1 MSLKNISRREF
12 LETAA
17 VAAATLAPGYSA
29 LAQALAT
36 QPSTLP
42 VGKRTATDL
51 VDLGKTGLK
60 CTRLGLGLGSN
71 NGQVQLAGGS
81 DVFNKFIKHAYD
93 QGITF
98 YDTAQSYS
106 SFSVLGA
113 AIKDLPREKIFIQ
126 CKVEQP
132 NNMLAT
138 LDNHRKVLNTD
149 YIDSMLIHIQT
160 RPNWTDTWKQ
170 AMDDFDAAV
179 EKKWIKSKGVSY
191 HSLPA
196 MRLGIDNKWSQVHL
210 IRVNPQGLNIDNEQ
224 ANQRGNAPND
234 VNPIVE
240 QIKRAGDKGHGVIGM
255 KIYAN
260 GALRTDEEREKSLRF
275 ACSIPQLHAMII
287 GFANTDQ
294 MDQCV
299 KLMNKV
305 LAEPAAA

>member
-1 MSLKNISRREF
+1 MSKKNISRREF
-12 LETAA
+12 LETAVV
-17 VAAATLAPGYSA
+17 VAGTLTPAYAALGQVAPATMPA
-29 LAQALAT
+29 LTA
-36 QPSTLP
+36 
-42 VGKRTATDL
+42 VGKRTATDI
-51 VDLGKTGLK
+51 VELGKTGLK

-71 NGQVQLAGGS
+71 NGQVQLAQGS

-98 YDTAQSYS
+98 YDTAQSYR

-138 LDNHRKVLNTD
+138 IDNHRKVLNTD
-149 YIDSMLIHIQT
+149 YIDSLLIHIQT
-160 RPNWTDTWKQ
+160 RPDWTDTWKQ
-170 AMDDFDAAV
+170 AMEDFDSAV
-179 EKKWIKSKGVSY
+179 EKKWIKIKGVSY

-196 MRLGIDNKWSQVHL
+196 MRLGIDQKWSQVHL

-224 ANQRGNAPND
+224 ANQRGNAAND
-234 VNPIVE
+234 VKPVVE
-240 QIKRAGDKGHGVIGM
+240 QIKRASEKGHGVIGM

-260 GALRTDEEREKSLRF
+260 GTLRTDEEREKSLRF
-275 ACSIPQLHAMII
+275 ACSIPELNAMII
-287 GFANTDQ
+287 GFADTQQ
-294 MDQCV
+294 MDDCV

-305 LAEPAAA
+305 LAELPA